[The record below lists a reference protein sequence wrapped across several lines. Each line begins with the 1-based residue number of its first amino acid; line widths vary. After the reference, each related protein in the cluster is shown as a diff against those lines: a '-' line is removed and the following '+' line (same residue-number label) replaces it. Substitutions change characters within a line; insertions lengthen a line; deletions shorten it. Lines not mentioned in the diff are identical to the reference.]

1 MFAKLLAIFLTL
13 GITGIAL
20 LVMRQQR
27 IDASHEMT
35 SVHRR
40 LVRHETE
47 LWELRSRLIKHI
59 RPEIVNEQIEQLDAN
74 WATIPA
80 PGPAMPASEDT
91 FAASNEESAQPAG
104 W

>member
-1 MFAKLLAIFLTL
+1 MFAKLLAIVLSL

-20 LVMRQQR
+20 LVLRQQR

-35 SVHRR
+35 SVHQR

-47 LWELRSRLIKHI
+47 LWELRSRLINHI
-59 RPEIVNEQIEQLDAN
+59 RPETVNEQIEQLDSN
-74 WATIPA
+74 WGTIPA
-80 PGPAMPASEDT
+80 PCATQPASRSSL
-91 FAASNEESAQPAG
+91 AASGDKSAKPAG

>member
-1 MFAKLLAIFLTL
+1 MFAKILVIVLTL
-13 GITGIAL
+13 GLTGLTL

-27 IDASHEMT
+27 IDAAHEMT

-47 LWELRSRLIKHI
+47 LWELRSRLIQHI
-59 RPEIVNEQIEQLDAN
+59 RPETVNEQIEQLDAD
-74 WATIPA
+74 WETIPA
-80 PGPAMPASEDT
+80 PGATLPASNDT
-91 FAASNEESAQPAG
+91 LAASSDEQTQPAG